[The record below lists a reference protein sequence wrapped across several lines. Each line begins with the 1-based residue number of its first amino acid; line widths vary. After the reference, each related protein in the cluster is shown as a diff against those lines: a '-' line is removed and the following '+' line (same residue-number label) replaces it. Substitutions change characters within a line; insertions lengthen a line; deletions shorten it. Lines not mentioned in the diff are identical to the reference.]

1 MLSVNI
7 FALSLSELP
16 EMRLHKMHF
25 SPQSLSN
32 MQFFPDGRWLYTYAY
47 INNMLSCCT
56 LFVDSGK
63 VR

>member
-25 SPQSLSN
+25 SPQSLSA
-32 MQFFPDGRWLYTYAY
+32 MQFFPVLMICWLYTYAY
-47 INNMLSCCT
+47 INNMLK
-56 LFVDSGK
+56 LLHFVC
-63 VR
+63 